1 MSKLEKL
8 EEGDSGQV
16 VLVDT
21 RAFNRLIDKMNA
33 MIDMDI
39 SPQGVG
45 KYLVSDKNAVLDLTP
60 LEQKVF
66 QWVQAAVNGGA
77 GGGAGGGGGS
87 GGGTGGNPPGG
98 GGSGG
103 GGGGNPEFEYWRN
116 NMQWTATCN
125 GDGTITIKPA

>member
-98 GGSGG
+98 G
-103 GGGGNPEFEYWRN
+103 NPEFEYWRN